1 MYLTPETLAERDRNF
16 RRNFYN
22 TLPGP
27 RGVHLIGTRGHR
39 GTENL
44 GVFSSVVH
52 LGASPALLG
61 FHLRPLTVPRHT
73 YHHLRA
79 QEGWFTLNTLHPAIL
94 QQGHQT
100 SANYELKTSEFTATG
115 LTPEYSEL
123 CKAPYVKESQ
133 VKIGLTLEEEHHI
146 RANGTYFI
154 VGRIRELFVPEAAVL
169 EDGHVDHERLQTL
182 AVTGLDTYLR
192 ITDGERLPYARP

>member
-1 MYLTPETLAERDRNF
+1 MHLTPDTLAARDRNY

-27 RGVHLIGTRGHR
+27 RGVHLIGTKGHR

-44 GVFSSVVH
+44 AVFSSVVH

-73 YHHLRA
+73 YHHIKA
-79 QEGWFTLNTLHPAIL
+79 QGWFTLNTFHPAIL

-100 SANYELKTSEFTATG
+100 SANYALDVSEFAATG
-115 LTPEYSEL
+115 LTPEYSAQ

-133 VKIGLTLEEEHHI
+133 IKIGLTFEEEHHI
-146 RANGTYFI
+146 RANDSYFI
-154 VGRIRELFVPEAAVL
+154 VGRVREIFVPERAVL
-169 EDGHVDHERLQTL
+169 EDGHVDHELLETL
-182 AVTGLDTYLR
+182 AVAGLGTYLS
-192 ITDGERLPYARP
+192 ITDGQQLPYARP